1 MVENV
6 EKQTPGAGR
15 RVTAADIAR
24 AAGVSRATVGFVLN
38 DTPGQTISE
47 ATRRR
52 VLDEAERQGYRPHS
66 AARALASGS
75 SRIVLVVLPD
85 WPMGFS
91 MRTTLEAASLAL
103 QEQGRTLVSHTPPRH
118 AAARPLWEVLD
129 PEAVLGFVP
138 FTDEQARSLRA
149 SGVRR
154 VLPEPGEPLPGFLA
168 DLAEGP
174 RLQVEHL
181 VGRGHRR
188 LAFAAPGEERVRSLA
203 EQRARTAAEHAVR
216 LGLEPPQ
223 VHTLRTE
230 NVADTVHTWHRS
242 GITGVVAYNDDT
254 AALAVGTA
262 LRAGLRVP
270 EDLAVIGHDDSPI
283 ASLFV
288 PSLST
293 VHLDGEALGR
303 HLAGI
308 TLQALGG
315 GPAPE
320 PSSTTSLVARES
332 S

>member
-1 MVENV
+1 M
-6 EKQTPGAGR
+6 
-15 RVTAADIAR
+15 TAADIAR

-38 DTPGQTISE
+38 DTPGQTISQD
-47 ATRRR
+47 TRRR
-52 VLDEAERQGYRPHS
+52 VLAEAERQGYRPHS

-75 SRIVLVVLPD
+75 SRIVLAVLPD

-103 QEQGRTLVSHTPPRH
+103 QEQGRTLITHTPPHR

-154 VLPEPGEPLPGFLA
+154 VLPDPGEPLPDFLTG
-168 DLAEGP
+168 LAEGP

-181 VGRGHRR
+181 AARGHRR
-188 LAFAAPGEERVRSLA
+188 LAFATPEEERVRSLA
-203 EQRARTAAEHAVR
+203 EERARTTREHAAR

-223 VHTLRTE
+223 VHTLRIE
-230 NVADTVHTWHRS
+230 DAADTVRAWHRA
-242 GITGVVAYNDDT
+242 GVTGVVAYNDDT

-262 LRAGLRVP
+262 LRTGLRVP
-270 EDLAVIGHDDSPI
+270 EDLAVVGHDDSPI

-293 VHLDGEALGR
+293 VYLDGDTLGR
-303 HLAGI
+303 HLA
-308 TLQALGG
+308 ALALR
-315 GPAPE
+315 PDPTEAPE
-320 PSSTTSLVARES
+320 LPSPLTLVLRES
-332 S
+332 A